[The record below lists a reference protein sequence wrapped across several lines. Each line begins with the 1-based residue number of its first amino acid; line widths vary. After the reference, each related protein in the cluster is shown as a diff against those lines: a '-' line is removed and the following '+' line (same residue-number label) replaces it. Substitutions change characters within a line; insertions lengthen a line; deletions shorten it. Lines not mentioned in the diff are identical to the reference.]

1 VQKTGNATYAGELY
15 RVIGPAYSA
24 SPWDPAKVL
33 RTPAGQVSFVF
44 SDANNGTM
52 TYTVDGIT
60 QSKAITREV
69 YASPATGCR

>member
-1 VQKTGNATYAGELY
+1 MPEESLENVTKLWCRIASEHRATIL
-15 RVIGPAYSA
+15 SA
-24 SPWDPAKVL
+24 FSQLDAV
-33 RTPAGQVSFVF
+33 GQVSFVF

-69 YASPATGCR
+69 YASPATVCR